1 MDEAAYRQYE
11 LESENWLKAGRRNLL
26 VGQIRKAMDGR
37 TKLEILDLGSGV
49 GQNVPALHQ
58 FGIVDALE
66 INEIGLR
73 ALRSAPGIREVFDQ
87 PIPFELDRR
96 YDVIVATDVLEHLPD
111 DRGAAQWVADHLRP
125 GGVFFSTVPAYQ
137 FLFGEHDVALH
148 HFRRYTATNYAD
160 IMPASLKVERC
171 GYFNSI
177 LFPIAA
183 VARLASRFR
192 SSEENS
198 ADYAKKQSSVVPA
211 PVDTVFRSI
220 LDLEIKMIDMRIGL
234 PFGLSVYCL
243 ARRT

>member
-26 VGQIRKAMDGR
+26 ARQIHHAMNGR
-37 TKLEILDLGSGV
+37 NDMEVLDLGSGV
-49 GQNVPALHQ
+49 GQNVPALQ
-58 FGIVDALE
+58 KFGAVDVLE
-66 INEIGLR
+66 INEIGLQ
-73 ALRSAPGIREVFDQ
+73 ALRAKPGIREIFDR

-137 FLFGEHDVALH
+137 FLFSEHDVALH

-160 IMPASLKVERC
+160 IMPPSLKVERC

-183 VARLASRFR
+183 AARLASRFR
-192 SSEENS
+192 RSEVTS
-198 ADYAKKQSSVVPA
+198 ADQAKKQSSVVPA
-211 PVDTVFRSI
+211 PVDAAFRSI
-220 LDLEIKMIDMRIGL
+220 LELEIKMIDKRIGL